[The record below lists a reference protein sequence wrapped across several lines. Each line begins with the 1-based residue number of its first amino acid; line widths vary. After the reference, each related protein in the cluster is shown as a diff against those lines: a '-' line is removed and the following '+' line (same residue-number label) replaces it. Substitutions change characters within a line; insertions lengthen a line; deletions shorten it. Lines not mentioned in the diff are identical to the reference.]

1 MKTSGPDLSVPPY
14 NLDTEELIAPKATLV
29 GGRSLAGNTLWNL
42 LGNCFPVVVAVVCL
56 PILKRALG
64 TERLGIISLAWV
76 VIGYFGL
83 FDLGLSRALTKLVA
97 ERVGQ
102 RRESEI
108 PSLIWTSLFL
118 MAGLA
123 TVGAILT
130 FLLAP
135 LLVERLLKV
144 PASLSHEALGSL
156 YWLGA
161 AVPIVVVTAGLRGVL
176 EALQRFRLATAIRIP
191 MGIFTYLGPAALLPF
206 THSLVPII
214 AVLVLGRTIACAAHF
229 WACFHA
235 MPSLPSGFGF
245 HRASARPLFIFGSWM
260 TVSNVLSPLMVT
272 FDRFLIGSVIS
283 IAAVAYYSI
292 PYEVVTKLW
301 LISTALVGV
310 LFPAFS
316 ATSHVDRSRLV
327 FLYQCGV
334 KYIFIVLL
342 PLTLVLVMFAPE
354 GLAAWLGNDFARN
367 SAAVA
372 RLLVVAVLVNSMAHV
387 PFTHLQSVGRPD
399 LTAKSHLLELPVY
412 LVTIFFLARHF
423 GITGVAVAWLLRVL
437 LDSFLL
443 FWFSFRLLPECR
455 FVVTRLPL
463 MMAGALGCSLV
474 AALIAGV
481 TMKVIVA
488 CAVVLGVPALWSG
501 MFTPAEKAPF
511 IYVLQHWNRLLGLQG
526 R

>member
-1 MKTSGPDLSVPPY
+1 MKIPTPDVSVSPY
-14 NLDTEELIAPKATLV
+14 DLEAEEVAAPNAALA
-29 GGRSLAGNTLWNL
+29 GRRSIAGNTLWNL
-42 LGNCFPVVVAVVCL
+42 LGNCFPVAVAVVCL
-56 PILKRALG
+56 PILKRGLG

-97 ERVGQ
+97 ERIGQ
-102 RRESEI
+102 RREPEI
-108 PSLIWTSLFL
+108 PSLVWTSLFL
-118 MAGLA
+118 MTGLA
-123 TVGAILT
+123 TVGAVLT

-135 LLVERLLKV
+135 VLVERLLKV
-144 PASLSHEALGSL
+144 PASLSHEALGSF

-161 AVPIVVVTAGLRGVL
+161 AVPVVVLTAGLRGVL

-206 THSLVPII
+206 THSLIPII
-214 AVLVLGRTIACAAHF
+214 AALVLGRAIACAAHF

-235 MPSLPSGFGF
+235 MPSLRSGFGF
-245 HRASARPLFIFGSWM
+245 HRASAKPLFIFGSWM
-260 TVSNVLSPLMVT
+260 TVSNVLGPLMVT

-316 ATSHVDRSRLV
+316 TTSYIDRTRLV
-327 FLYQCGV
+327 FLYECGV
-334 KYIFIVLL
+334 KYIYIVLL
-342 PLTLVLVMFAPE
+342 PLALVLVIFAPE
-354 GLAAWLGNDFARN
+354 GLALWLGNDFAHN
-367 SAAVA
+367 SAPVA
-372 RLLVVAVLVNSMAHV
+372 RLLAVAVLVNSMAHV

-399 LTAKSHLLELPVY
+399 LTAKFHLMELPVY
-412 LVTIFFLARHF
+412 LAALFFMARHF
-423 GITGVAVAWLLRVL
+423 GITGVAVAWLLRVM

-455 FVVTRLPL
+455 FIVTRLPL
-463 MMAGALGCSLV
+463 MVAGALACSLV

-481 TMKVIVA
+481 AVKIVVA
-488 CAVVLGVPALWSG
+488 CAVLLAVPALWFW

-511 IYVLQHWNRLLGLQG
+511 VYLLQRLK

>member
-1 MKTSGPDLSVPPY
+1 MKMSTPDVSEPLLDLTGEEIPPSGP
-14 NLDTEELIAPKATLV
+14 ELA
-29 GGRSLAGNTLWNL
+29 GRRSIAGNTLWNL
-42 LGNCFPVVVAVVCL
+42 LGNCFPVAVAVVCL
-56 PILKRALG
+56 PVLKRGLG

-97 ERVGQ
+97 ERIGQ
-102 RRESEI
+102 RREQEI

-118 MAGLA
+118 MTGLGM
-123 TVGAILT
+123 VGAILT

-144 PASLSHEALGSL
+144 PAALSHEALGSF

-161 AVPIVVVTAGLRGVL
+161 AVPVVVVTAGLRGVL
-176 EALQRFRLATAIRIP
+176 EGVQRFRLATAIRIP

-206 THSLVPII
+206 THNLVPII
-214 AVLVLGRTIACAAHF
+214 AVLVLGRVIACVAHF
-229 WACFHA
+229 WACFRA
-235 MPSLPSGFGF
+235 MPSLRSDFGF
-245 HRASARPLFIFGSWM
+245 HHPSAKPLFIFGSWM

-316 ATSHVDRSRLV
+316 ATSHLDRARLV
-327 FLYQCGV
+327 FLYECGV

-342 PLTLVLVMFAPE
+342 PLALVVVIFAPE
-354 GLAAWLGNDFARN
+354 GLALWLGSDFSHN
-367 SAAVA
+367 SAPVA
-372 RLLVVAVLVNSMAHV
+372 RFLAVAVLINSMAHV

-399 LTAKSHLLELPVY
+399 LTAKFHLMELPVY
-412 LVTIFFLARHF
+412 LVALFFLAHHF
-423 GITGVAVAWLLRVL
+423 GITGVAVAWLLRILV
-437 LDSFLL
+437 DSFLL

-455 FVVTRLPL
+455 FIVTRLPL
-463 MMAGALGCSLV
+463 MIAGALAFSLV
-474 AALIAGV
+474 AALIAGLAV
-481 TMKVIVA
+481 KIV
-488 CAVVLGVPALWSG
+488 VVCGVFLSVPALWFW
-501 MFTPAEKAPF
+501 MLTPAERNPF
-511 IYVLQHWNRLLGLQG
+511 VYLLQRLK

>member
-1 MKTSGPDLSVPPY
+1 MKIPTPDISVPPY
-14 NLDTEELIAPKATLV
+14 NLEAEEFAAPNAASA
-29 GGRSLAGNTLWNL
+29 GRRSIAGNTLWNL
-42 LGNCFPVVVAVVCL
+42 LGNCFPVVVAMVCL
-56 PILKRALG
+56 PVLKHGLG

-97 ERVGQ
+97 ERIGQ
-102 RRESEI
+102 RREPEI
-108 PSLIWTSLFL
+108 PSLVWTSLFL
-118 MAGLA
+118 MTGLA
-123 TVGAILT
+123 TLGAVLT

-135 LLVERLLKV
+135 VLVERLLKV
-144 PASLSHEALGSL
+144 PAALSHEALGSF

-161 AVPIVVVTAGLRGVL
+161 SVPVVVLTAGLRGVL

-206 THSLVPII
+206 THSLVPIV
-214 AVLVLGRTIACAAHF
+214 AALVLGRAIACAAHF

-235 MPSLPSGFGF
+235 MPSLHSGFGF
-245 HRASARPLFIFGSWM
+245 HRGSAKPLFIFGSWM
-260 TVSNVLSPLMVT
+260 TVSNVLGPLMVT

-316 ATSHVDRSRLV
+316 ATSHIDRPRLV
-327 FLYQCGV
+327 FLYECGV
-334 KYIFIVLL
+334 KYIYIVLL
-342 PLTLVLVMFAPE
+342 PLALVLVTFAPE
-354 GLAAWLGNDFARN
+354 GLALWLGNDFAHN
-367 SAAVA
+367 SAPVA
-372 RLLVVAVLVNSMAHV
+372 RLLAVAVLVNSMAHV

-399 LTAKSHLLELPVY
+399 LTAKFHLMELPVY
-412 LVTIFFLARHF
+412 LVALFFLARHF
-423 GITGVAVAWLLRVL
+423 GITGVAVAWLLRVM

-455 FVVTRLPL
+455 FIVTRLPL
-463 MMAGALGCSLV
+463 MMASALACNLV
-474 AALIAGV
+474 AALIAGLAIK
-481 TMKVIVA
+481 TIVA
-488 CAVVLGVPALWSG
+488 CGVLLAVPALWFW

-511 IYVLQHWNRLLGLQG
+511 VYVLQRWKR
-526 R
+526 

>member
-1 MKTSGPDLSVPPY
+1 MKIPTPDLSLPPN
-14 NLDTEELIAPKATLV
+14 NLEAEEVAPSNTALA
-29 GGRSLAGNTLWNL
+29 GRRSIAGNTFWNL
-42 LGNCFPVVVAVVCL
+42 LGNCFPVAVAVVCL
-56 PILKRALG
+56 PILKRGLG

-97 ERVGQ
+97 ERIGQ

-108 PSLIWTSLFL
+108 PSLVWTSLFL
-118 MAGLA
+118 MTGLA

-135 LLVERLLKV
+135 VLVERLLKV
-144 PASLSHEALGSL
+144 PASLSHEALGSF

-161 AVPIVVVTAGLRGVL
+161 AVPVVVLTAGLRGVL

-206 THSLVPII
+206 THSLIPII
-214 AVLVLGRTIACAAHF
+214 ALLVLGRALACAAHF

-235 MPSLPSGFGF
+235 MPSLRSGFGF
-245 HRASARPLFIFGSWM
+245 HRASAKPLFIFGSWM
-260 TVSNVLSPLMVT
+260 TVSNVVGPLMVT
-272 FDRFLIGSVIS
+272 FDRFLIGTVIS

-301 LISTALVGV
+301 LISMALVGV

-316 ATSHVDRSRLV
+316 TTSHIDRTRLV
-327 FLYQCGV
+327 FLYECGV

-342 PLTLVLVMFAPE
+342 PLALVLVLFAPE
-354 GLAAWLGNDFARN
+354 GLALWLGNDFAHN
-367 SAAVA
+367 SAPVA
-372 RLLVVAVLVNSMAHV
+372 RLLAVAVLVNSMAHV

-399 LTAKSHLLELPVY
+399 LTAKFHLLELPAY
-412 LVTIFFLARHF
+412 LVALFFLARHF
-423 GITGVAVAWLLRVL
+423 GITGVAVAWLSRVM

-455 FVVTRLPL
+455 FIVTRLPL
-463 MMAGALGCSLV
+463 MMASALACNL
-474 AALIAGV
+474 AAGLIAGV
-481 TMKVIVA
+481 VMKIIVA
-488 CAVVLGVPALWSG
+488 GAVLLAPPALWFW
-501 MFTPAEKAPF
+501 MFSPAEKAPF
-511 IYVLQHWNRLLGLQG
+511 IYLLQRWKR
-526 R
+526 

>member
-1 MKTSGPDLSVPPY
+1 G
-14 NLDTEELIAPKATLV
+14 
-29 GGRSLAGNTLWNL
+29 
-42 LGNCFPVVVAVVCL
+42 
-56 PILKRALG
+56 LG

-97 ERVGQ
+97 ERIGQ

-108 PSLIWTSLFL
+108 PSLVWTSLFL
-118 MAGLA
+118 MTGLA
-123 TVGAILT
+123 TVGAALT

-144 PASLSHEALGSL
+144 PASLSHEALGSF

-161 AVPIVVVTAGLRGVL
+161 AVPVVVLTAGLRGVL

-206 THSLVPII
+206 THSLIPII
-214 AVLVLGRTIACAAHF
+214 AVLVLGRALACAAHF

-235 MPSLPSGFGF
+235 MPSLRSGFGF
-245 HRASARPLFIFGSWM
+245 HRASAKPLFIFGSWM
-260 TVSNVLSPLMVT
+260 TVSNVVAPLMVT

-316 ATSHVDRSRLV
+316 TTSHIDRTRLV
-327 FLYQCGV
+327 FLYECGV
-334 KYIFIVLL
+334 KYIYIVLL
-342 PLTLVLVMFAPE
+342 PLALVLVIFAPE
-354 GLAAWLGNDFARN
+354 GLALWLGNDFAHN
-367 SAAVA
+367 SAPVA
-372 RLLVVAVLVNSMAHV
+372 RLLAVAVLVNSMAHV

-399 LTAKSHLLELPVY
+399 LTAKLHVMELPAY
-412 LVTIFFLARHF
+412 LVALFFLARHF
-423 GITGVAVAWLLRVL
+423 GIAGVAVAWLLRVM

-455 FVVTRLPL
+455 FIVTRLPF
-463 MMAGALGCSLV
+463 MMVIALACNLV

-481 TMKVIVA
+481 AMKIVVA
-488 CAVVLGVPALWSG
+488 GAVLLAAPALWFW
-501 MFTPAEKAPF
+501 MFTPAERAPF
-511 IYVLQHWNRLLGLQG
+511 IYLLQRWKR
-526 R
+526 